1 MMLNLRFLEDLN
13 YFCLDAVLTV
23 DVHVTCV
30 SEVKVRLSL
39 FLRSSSAYKGHSAL
53 HCSSFQ
59 VAGGSMLVSNNY
71 Y

>member
-1 MMLNLRFLEDLN
+1 MVLNLRFLEDLGC
-13 YFCLDAVLTV
+13 FCLYAVLTV
-23 DVHVTCV
+23 DIHVICV

-39 FLRSSSAYKGHSAL
+39 FLMPSSAYQRHSAL

-59 VAGGSMLVSNNY
+59 TVEGSMLVSNNY